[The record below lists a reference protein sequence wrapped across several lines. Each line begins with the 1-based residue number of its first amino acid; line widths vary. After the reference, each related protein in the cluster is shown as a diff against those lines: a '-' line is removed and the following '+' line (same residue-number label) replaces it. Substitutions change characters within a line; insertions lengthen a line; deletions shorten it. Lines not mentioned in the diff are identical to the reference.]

1 MTIELS
7 GVSNGFELARY
18 MLKYAQNLEKMV
30 VVYHPRQSKATRKL
44 KKVVTAQDLEKQRLF
59 VRPKYLIL

>member
-7 GVSNGFELARY
+7 GGSNGFELARY

-30 VVYHPRQSKATRKL
+30 VVYLARQSKAIRKL
-44 KKVVTAQDLEKQRLF
+44 KKVVTAQDLEKQ
-59 VRPKYLIL
+59 